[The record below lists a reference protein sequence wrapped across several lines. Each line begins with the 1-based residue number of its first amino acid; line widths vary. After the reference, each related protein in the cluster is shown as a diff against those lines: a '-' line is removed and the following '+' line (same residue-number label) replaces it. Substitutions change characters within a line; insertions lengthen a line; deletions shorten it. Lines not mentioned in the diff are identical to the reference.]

1 MIILTGASGGLG
13 KYIFQNQSKKEFIIG
28 LINKSPLKVVKNS
41 LIYKVN
47 LKDEVEITNFVNNNK
62 HTLKKITLIHMAT
75 ISIDGLIHSYST
87 DDFINTIQSNLISN
101 FMLTKKLLPIMISQK
116 WGRIINISSIMSDGE
131 VGAGAYAATK
141 SALVGYNNTLA
152 KEYGRFNITSNIVR
166 LGFFEE
172 GLINSF
178 TKEKADEIRSKIP
191 SKKFGQMEEILK
203 IINYIQ
209 SSNYLNGATINLD
222 GGI

>member
-1 MIILTGASGGLG
+1 
-13 KYIFQNQSKKEFIIG
+13 
-28 LINKSPLKVVKNS
+28 
-41 LIYKVN
+41 
-47 LKDEVEITNFVNNNK
+47 
-62 HTLKKITLIHMAT
+62 
-75 ISIDGLIHSYST
+75 
-87 DDFINTIQSNLISN
+87 
-101 FMLTKKLLPIMISQK
+101 
-116 WGRIINISSIMSDGE
+116 MSDGE

>member
-13 KYIFQNQSKKEFIIG
+13 KYIFQNQSKNEFIIG

-62 HTLKKITLIHMAT
+62 HILKKITLIHMAT

-172 GLINSF
+172 GLINTF